1 MIALVQETMISSF
14 IVVHEMNTHLHLT
27 YNYTLTVSDQNQHSF
42 TIKLHKVHVSILNSA
57 LRGTDIFS
65 GETTMY

>member
-1 MIALVQETMISSF
+1 MIALVQETMTSSF
-14 IVVHEMNTHLHLT
+14 IVVHEMNTHVHL
-27 YNYTLTVSDQNQHSF
+27 
-42 TIKLHKVHVSILNSA
+42 SILNSA